1 MKKNMFERKKIWD
14 LSLRLFHVTLIIL
27 VICLIISAKY
37 DRLDIHQYFGVAL
50 LGLIFFR
57 VFLGFFGT
65 YYSRFKSFNLSPKQA
80 LIQFTRNYNN
90 NSVRTPLGSFSTLI
104 FIITLLI
111 LSVSGLF
118 SSDDILYD
126 GPLSFLAPNYV
137 DLFTYIHNKTHFI
150 LYFLIA
156 IHLLAIFYY
165 QIFKKEKIIQ
175 RIFDGYSRIN
185 KIEIDS
191 IHDKPLKGILLLFLF
206 IFLPILILKFF

>member
-1 MKKNMFERKKIWD
+1 MKKKLYERKKIWD
-14 LSLRLFHVTLIIL
+14 LPLRLFHFTLMVLIIGL
-27 VICLIISAKY
+27 VVSAKY

-50 LGLIFFR
+50 LGLTFFR
-57 VFLGFFGT
+57 VFWGFFGT
-65 YYSRFKSFNLSPKQA
+65 YYSRFGSFNLSPKKA
-80 LIQFTRNYNN
+80 SIQFTKNYNN
-90 NSVRTPLGSFSTLI
+90 KSVRTPLGSFSTLT

-126 GPLSFLAPNYV
+126 GPLTFLVPNHV
-137 DLFTYIHNKTHFI
+137 DLFTYIHNTTHFI

-185 KIEIDS
+185 KIEINS
-191 IHDKPLKGILLLFLF
+191 IHDKPFKGILLLLLF
-206 IFLPILILKFF
+206 IFLPILILKIF

>member
-1 MKKNMFERKKIWD
+1 MNKKYLTKD
-14 LSLRLFHVTLIIL
+14 
-27 VICLIISAKY
+27 
-37 DRLDIHQYFGVAL
+37 
-50 LGLIFFR
+50 
-57 VFLGFFGT
+57 
-65 YYSRFKSFNLSPKQA
+65 
-80 LIQFTRNYNN
+80 
-90 NSVRTPLGSFSTLI
+90 
-104 FIITLLI
+104 FIITFLI

-137 DLFTYIHNKTHFI
+137 DLFTYIHNTTHFI

-185 KIEIDS
+185 KIEINS
-191 IHDKPLKGILLLFLF
+191 IHDKPFKGIFLLLLF
-206 IFLPILILKFF
+206 ISLPILILKIF